1 MVQDNSSIQ
10 AGRRMLRPCFGF
22 RPAVLE
28 FYGWNICKIRNPTRY
43 LVQFT
48 TSESTSIFP
57 THIVK
62 MYSCRF
68 LADATQ
74 MAKNGHIYTYIYA
87 HHRQQLLHSQ
97 GSLISPCYLSQS

>member
-28 FYGWNICKIRNPTRY
+28 FYGWKICKIRNPTRY

-48 TSESTSIFP
+48 TSESAIRPSFKVFHTSLRNKILPFDNSQIFVNLSRRRRIIGIRMCFFIP
-57 THIVK
+57 AFHSDTLHNHI
-62 MYSCRF
+62 
-68 LADATQ
+68 
-74 MAKNGHIYTYIYA
+74 
-87 HHRQQLLHSQ
+87 
-97 GSLISPCYLSQS
+97 